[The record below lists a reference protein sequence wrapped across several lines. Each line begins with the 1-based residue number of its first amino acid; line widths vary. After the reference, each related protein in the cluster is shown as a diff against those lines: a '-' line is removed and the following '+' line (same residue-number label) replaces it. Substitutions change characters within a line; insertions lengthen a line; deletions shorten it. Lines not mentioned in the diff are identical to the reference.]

1 MGPDALQR
9 RDRRHSHRRCSSCCN
24 ALTYEN
30 NSAAQAIL
38 AGLVV
43 GLGFFV
49 MVVIIAVF
57 FRTNQPGSD
66 VKLVSRL
73 PQEDKSGGQRH
84 DHVKRQTK
92 RRPQFWLKT
101 IFSLG
106 QWLLW
111 CAIITWP

>member
-1 MGPDALQR
+1 MGFVFLALFAVTLFVLYIAIR
-9 RDRRHSHRRCSSCCN
+9 RAWGQTLFNGAIGAILSTVFVMLY

-43 GLGFFV
+43 GLGFSV

-73 PQEDKSGGQRH
+73 PQEDISGGQRH
-84 DHVKRQTK
+84 DHRQT
-92 RRPQFWLKT
+92 PD
-101 IFSLG
+101 
-106 QWLLW
+106 
-111 CAIITWP
+111 

>member
-1 MGPDALQR
+1 MGFVFLALFAVTLFVLYIAVR
-9 RDRRHSHRRCSSCCN
+9 RAWGQTLFNGAMGAILSTVFVMLY

-43 GLGFFV
+43 GLGFSV

-57 FRTNQPGSD
+57 FRTNQPGTD

-73 PQEDKSGGQRH
+73 PQEDIPGGQRH
-84 DHVKRQTK
+84 DHHQT
-92 RRPQFWLKT
+92 PE
-101 IFSLG
+101 
-106 QWLLW
+106 
-111 CAIITWP
+111 